1 MPQRGALL
9 ALEKE
14 GAGNTGAAARV
25 RLPRGSLPGYTRE
38 NKMTEAIK
46 GLIEGLIEVAIS
58 TGMSHEDE
66 EAFASGLERVEQ
78 EMAVLEWASEK

>member
-1 MPQRGALL
+1 MTEAIKGLI
-9 ALEKE
+9 E
-14 GAGNTGAAARV
+14 GLKIAR
-25 RLPRGSLPGYTRE
+25 S
-38 NKMTEAIK
+38 EAIK

-58 TGMSHEDE
+58 TGMNHEDE